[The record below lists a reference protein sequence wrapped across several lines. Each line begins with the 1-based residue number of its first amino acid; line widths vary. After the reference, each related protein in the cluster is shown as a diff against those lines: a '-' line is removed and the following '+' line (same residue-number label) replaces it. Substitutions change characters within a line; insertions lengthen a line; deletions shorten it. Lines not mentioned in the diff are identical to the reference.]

1 MAGRLLPDTN
11 AVIAFFRGDRRVVD
25 ALDVADEVVLAAAVL
40 GELTYGALNSHK
52 VEENLER
59 IERLRSRCHFA
70 PVDED
75 VVREYARIRLA
86 LKRGGRPIPENDIW
100 VAATAVVC
108 GAAVM
113 TNDEH
118 FDVVEGLTL
127 RRIPRE

>member
-11 AVIAFFRGDRRVVD
+11 AVVAFFRGDRGVVD
-25 ALDVADEVVLAAAVL
+25 ALDAADEVVLAAIVL

-52 VEENLER
+52 VDENLGR

-75 VVREYARIRLA
+75 VVREYGRIRLA
-86 LKRGGRPIPENDIW
+86 LKRRGRPIPENDIW
-100 VAATAVVC
+100 IAATAVAY
-108 GAAVM
+108 GALVI

-118 FDVVEGLTL
+118 FDAIEGLAVE
-127 RRIPRE
+127 RSPGP